1 MLITCNINEYKCMST
16 LHLASLYVDIVPSD
30 STKPHIRNTTDQDDS
45 WNIVTVIVG
54 FVTVVII
61 AALVVVNVV
70 AFFVMNIGS
79 LRNEQGLRY
88 KAEGG
93 TCVFF

>member
-1 MLITCNINEYKCMST
+1 MYVNI
-16 LHLASLYVDIVPSD
+16 ASCLSVDIV
-30 STKPHIRNTTDQDDS
+30 PHIRNTTDQDDS

-54 FVTVVII
+54 FVSVVII

-88 KAEGG
+88 KTKGG
-93 TCVFF
+93 TCVFFF